1 MTVFWIGTLT
11 RVAELSGAFHRV
23 CARVWHFIKCVDKG
37 CGIIQTE
44 LVDVYF
50 EAVLNLK
57 VNPPRFDLTNVDP
70 VFSKPTPRPTGGKV
84 PDGARVIRLQN
95 TSLPVAKH

>member
-11 RVAELSGAFHRV
+11 RVAEFSGAFHRV

-50 EAVLNLK
+50 KAVLNLK

-70 VFSKPTPRPTGGKV
+70 RVFETNTGPTGGQ
-84 PDGARVIRLQN
+84 GARRRTGYQATEHVI
-95 TSLPVAKH
+95 TGS